1 MEDMIGRVLGNRYEI
16 VEKIGAGG
24 MAIVYK
30 ARCRLLNRYVAVKV
44 LRTDTEMTD
53 DFIKRFKIEAQSA
66 GSLSHPNIVS
76 IYDVGNEGNVNYIVM
91 EFVEGYTLKEVVEK
105 SDKLTWRASVRI
117 AAQICAGLE
126 HAHKNHIIH
135 RDIKSQNILV
145 TPDLVAKVT
154 DFGIARASSNSTITI
169 TGNTIGSVHYF
180 SPEQAKGQHTD
191 EKSDIYS
198 LGIVMYEML
207 IGRVPLDADTPVSV
221 ALKQIQEVPIA
232 PAQLDKEIPV
242 SVSDIVM
249 KALQKEPRLRYQTA
263 SEMLKDLNAVLEN
276 PNNVIIPASNMGA
289 TTVMSSV
296 NENMIND
303 RANKPTVVEEEEEMS
318 AKRKKKKN
326 NFTTAFLAFICS
338 IIIVIAIAIG
348 AFSLVRY
355 GVNSILGPE
364 KAEVLM
370 PNLVGKTLAEAQAQ
384 LEELN
389 ILVKKINYQES
400 DEVRKNTIIIQY
412 PVANITVKENVKI
425 AELTVSLGKTETIV
439 PNVINLS
446 LDEAKA
452 KLDSEELRYS
462 VTEEKSNEVP
472 VGYIVRQNPT
482 ENYTVS
488 VGSIIELYV
497 SSGPDK
503 NQVSIPNL
511 VGKTPSEA
519 KALLKDAGLEFGITT
534 YETDNSKSDGIV
546 LSQSLTANKLVDEGT
561 VIDIVVNKKTT
572 VIPSKPTTST
582 QKIYLNLTNK
592 GVAGKEFVV
601 KIQMSGG
608 GLTGK
613 QVIYEEKHTREDKE
627 VLLDVEGKGQAMLE
641 VYIDGNLDSSQV
653 INFN

>member
-1 MEDMIGRVLGNRYEI
+1 MEDLIGRVLGNRYEI

-24 MAIVYK
+24 MAVVYK

-53 DFIKRFKIEAQSA
+53 DFIKRFKVEAQSA

-76 IYDVGNEGNVNYIVM
+76 IYDVGNEGNINYIVM

-145 TPDLVAKVT
+145 NSDLIAKVT
-154 DFGIARASSNSTITI
+154 DFGIARASSNSTITM

-221 ALKQIQEVPIA
+221 ALKQIQEMPIP
-232 PAQLDKEIPV
+232 PAQIDNEIPT

-263 SEMLKDLNAVLEN
+263 AEMLKDLNTVLEN
-276 PNNVIIPASNMGA
+276 PNNVVISESNMGA

-303 RANKPTVVEEEEEMS
+303 RANKPVVVEDDEDMGR
-318 AKRKKKKN
+318 RKKKKN
-326 NFTTAFLAFICS
+326 GAATVFLAFICS
-338 IIIVIAIAIG
+338 LIIAII
-348 AFSLVRY
+348 AFMGVRY
-355 GVNSILGPE
+355 FINGILGPE
-364 KAEVLM
+364 KAEVIM
-370 PNLVGKTLAEAQAQ
+370 PNLVGKTLAEAQSE
-384 LEELN
+384 LEDLN

-400 DEVRKNTIIIQY
+400 DEVRKNTVIIQY
-412 PVANITVKENVKI
+412 PVANITVRENVKI
-425 AELTVSLGKTETIV
+425 AELTVSLGRTETIV

-446 LDEAKA
+446 LEDAKE
-452 KLDSEELRYS
+452 KLDNEELRYS
-462 VTEEKSNEVP
+462 VAEEASSEVP
-472 VGYIVRQNPT
+472 KGYIVRQNPT
-482 ENYTVS
+482 ENYEVS

-497 SSGPDK
+497 SSGPEEK
-503 NQVSIPNL
+503 QVSVPKL
-511 VGKTPSEA
+511 VGTTESAA
-519 KALLKDAGLEFGITT
+519 KALIKDAGLSYGITT
-534 YETDNSKSDGIV
+534 YDKDTAKSNGIV
-546 LSQSLTANKLVDEGT
+546 LSQSLSHGKLVAEGT
-561 VIDIVVNKKTT
+561 VIDIVVNKRET
-572 VIPSKPTTST
+572 SKPEPEEPKVST
-582 QKIYLNLTNK
+582 QKIYLNLKNK
-592 GVAGKEFVV
+592 GVAGKEFTV
-601 KIQMSGG
+601 KIEMSGG
-608 GLTGK
+608 GIAGK
-613 QVIYEEKHTREDKE
+613 QTIYEEKHSREDKE
-627 VLLDVEGKGQAMLE
+627 LLLDVSGNGLAMLE
-641 VYIDGNLDSSQV
+641 VYIDGKLDSSQQ
-653 INFN
+653 INFK